1 MSRHNVIGL
10 DLSLTATGM
19 CAPFAGCDPEPVVI
33 RTNSKD
39 PLGRRMAC
47 IASAIQ
53 YELDTLSGDGSV
65 ELAVVEDLPTH
76 AHGAGKTGTV
86 HGVVH
91 LLLFQHAI
99 PTVTVPPATLKVW
112 ATGRGNAGKSD
123 IRMETFKRYGVD
135 LDDDNAADAFQ
146 LWTLGAWL
154 LGDPIVDLPQT
165 HTRALDK
172 LHVPALKEAS

>member
-10 DLSLTATGM
+10 DLSLTATGQ
-19 CAPFAGCDPEPVVI
+19 CFSFANDSEPPTSGVI
-33 RTNSKD
+33 RTSAKHT
-39 PLGRRMAC
+39 LGRRMAW
-47 IASAIQ
+47 IAETIGHNLKAH
-53 YELDTLSGDGSV
+53 GAV

-112 ATGRGNAGKSD
+112 ATGKGNAGKSD